1 MLRTGVYDNMSE
13 NMRLK
18 SFGILFMLLVFFFI
32 SIGLRAYYFKTTFG
46 GFIPYSAESASH
58 FYYAQRLQE
67 HKIIPALDKTIQYP
81 EGLYVFKKTSI
92 FMEYPTAW
100 LYDSIFEKITAWDF
114 HTFTRFLMPFFY
126 SFSIFAV
133 FMASFFLTRN
143 ATEALFTA
151 VLLVL
156 SRASVERSSG
166 FEFLSENFSLPFI
179 FFHFAF
185 VLAAFQS
192 QKRKTWLFLASGFFL
207 SIALAS
213 WKITQFYLLLFSLFL
228 AALYLMGKNKENGFK
243 NCARI
248 TTVFCVLTGGLTPY
262 LREGIFLLTAP
273 CLLLYFTAFCPF
285 PKSTLKTRYILLATY
300 ILFVLCAYRFFLPV
314 SFTSAMYSHVY
325 GMLFYKIKFLLH
337 KPENA
342 LLLPAEVRAFWVPPF
357 LSPSWKEVLNTSPLL
372 IPMGFLG
379 CFSLI
384 KHLFRGKISETN
396 LLLLFMNAAFLIF
409 YVFFTRMRVFLI
421 FFSCLSCI
429 FFLHGAK
436 QKHKALFVITCLLI
450 LFTESYH
457 TLAGQKSYITGKI
470 YGFPV
475 NRPAVKLAM
484 PYENGLLEAVKKHT
498 RAGDI
503 ILTRWSLSPML
514 HAYTERK
521 IVLHAFFESQDIRE
535 KNQKFNELLFSDEDK
550 LFEHCKSVWHATILV
565 LANNMPGDDPN
576 TERYMANVKQL
587 QPDMAV
593 VKLLK
598 QTPKSKHFI
607 LLYENPMFRM
617 FRIVN

>member
-1 MLRTGVYDNMSE
+1 
-13 NMRLK
+13 MRLK
-18 SFGILFMLLVFFFI
+18 SFGIFFMLLVFFFI
-32 SIGLRAYYFKTTFG
+32 SISLRAYYFKTTFG

-58 FYYAQRLQE
+58 FYYAQRHQE
-67 HKIIPALDKTIQYP
+67 HKVIPALDKTIQYP

-92 FMEYPTAW
+92 FMEYPSAW
-100 LYDSIFEKITAWDF
+100 LYNAFFKKITAWDF
-114 HTFTRFLMPFFY
+114 QTFTRYFTPFFY

-143 ATEALFTA
+143 AAEALFAA
-151 VLLVL
+151 VFLAL

-192 QKRKTWLFLASGFFL
+192 QKRQTWLFLASGFFL

-228 AALYLMGKNKENGFK
+228 VSLYLMGKNKENGFK
-243 NCARI
+243 NCAHS
-248 TTVFCVLTGGLTPY
+248 TTVFCVLTGLLTPY

-273 CLLLYFTAFCPF
+273 CLLLYFTAFCPL
-285 PKSTLKTRYILLATY
+285 PKSTLKTRCILLTTY
-300 ILFVLCAYRFFLPV
+300 ILFILCAYRFFLPD

-325 GMLFYKIKFLLH
+325 SMLFYKIKFLLH

-372 IPMGFLG
+372 IPIGFLG

-384 KHLFRGKISETN
+384 KHLFRGKIPVCVPRTGRSEAN

-436 QKHKALFVITCLLI
+436 QKHKALFVIATLLI

-457 TLAGQKSYITGKI
+457 TLAGQKSFITGKI
-470 YGFPV
+470 YNFPV

-503 ILTRWSLSPML
+503 ILTRWSLSTML
-514 HAYTERK
+514 HAYTGRK
-521 IVLHAFFESQDIRE
+521 IVLHAFFESPDIRE

-550 LFEHCKSVWHATILV
+550 LFEHCKFVWHATILV
-565 LANNMPGDDPN
+565 LAHNMIGDSPD

-587 QPDMAV
+587 QPAMAV
-593 VKLLK
+593 VKLLN
-598 QTPKSKHFI
+598 QTPQSKHFN

-617 FRIVN
+617 FRIVY